1 MNTETIRIEALSL
14 PPQERAAL
22 AEQLLS
28 SLEVLSETEIG
39 LQWFGE
45 AARRAVDM
53 DEGRSKRISAD
64 VVREQAQAL
73 LK

>member
-1 MNTETIRIEALSL
+1 MNTKTIRIEALSL

-28 SLEVLSETEIG
+28 NLDVLSETENW

-45 AARRAVDM
+45 AARRAVEM
-53 DEGRSKRISAD
+53 DEGRFKRTPAD